1 MSPPARGFQLSVFP
15 RFLQWHCR
23 CYHQEPKEDAMK
35 ANKILVP
42 LDGSEMAE
50 AAIAPALEMAQAGSS
65 LLILMRAADARTL
78 PGTDVIDA
86 QVRAVREAEDYLTG
100 VQEKLHKVGVGRIE
114 THVWYGPAAP
124 AVVEAAKV
132 QKVDLIVMSTHGRS
146 GLGRIIFGSVAES
159 VLRGTRVP
167 ILLIRPSGAP
177 VEPLAG
183 QGEARPAEREALR

>member
-1 MSPPARGFQLSVFP
+1 MNL
-15 RFLQWHCR
+15 
-23 CYHQEPKEDAMK
+23 
-35 ANKILVP
+35 NKILVP

-50 AAIAPALEMAQAGSS
+50 AAIAPALEMAQAGSAQV
-65 LLILMRAADARTL
+65 ILMRAAVARTL
-78 PGTDVIDA
+78 PGTDAIDA
-86 QVRAVREAEDYLTG
+86 QILAVREAEDYLAG
-100 VQEKLHKVGVGRIE
+100 MKEKLEKTGARRVE

-167 ILLIRPSGAP
+167 IFLVRPSGAP

-183 QGEARPAEREALR
+183 QAEARPAANTPAKNPTEALR

>member
-1 MSPPARGFQLSVFP
+1 
-15 RFLQWHCR
+15 
-23 CYHQEPKEDAMK
+23 MK
-35 ANKILVP
+35 PSKILVP

-50 AAIAPALEMAQAGSS
+50 AALAPALEMARAGAP
-65 LLILMRAADARTL
+65 LLILMRAAEAGIL
-78 PGTDVIDA
+78 PGADVIGA
-86 QVRAVREAEDYLTG
+86 QVQVVREAEEYLAGVKAKLEKTG
-100 VQEKLHKVGVGRIE
+100 TKGIE

-167 ILLIRPSGAP
+167 ILLVRPTGAP
-177 VEPLAG
+177 VEALA
-183 QGEARPAEREALR
+183 GEARPAGKTDPTTRREAVR